1 LTSKLNFQRP
11 TLNTQH
17 RISARVGEADLAF
30 PLLERLLQTPGAVD
44 SADDSITVN
53 DLKFR
58 WEWDPI
64 RSFRNSRM
72 RTLKAHE
79 AFRLTGKASRRRYT
93 EPTTTYNYV
102 VVGLL

>member
-1 LTSKLNFQRP
+1 MRLACGENRHLACFELAVEQAGRP
-11 TLNTQH
+11 L
-17 RISARVGEADLAF
+17 S
-30 PLLERLLQTPGAVD
+30 VD
-44 SADDSITVN
+44 SADYSITIN

-72 RTLKAHE
+72 RTLKGHE
-79 AFRLTGKASRRRYT
+79 AFRLTGKSLGRRYT

-102 VVGLL
+102 VVGLLKSFSFSK